1 MQLIISSTTL
11 GRDAFSTCGRQ
22 VKLRNAT
29 GKATTTVLRIEINV
43 LHCKER
49 LNAMRNCRCWWV
61 IFHGQK
67 DTYIWDYSLLFLIC
81 LLTILFQYAE
91 FFCGTI
97 FLPLKG
103 MFCQSKMYFTTLIKN
118 VLLSYTLL
126 LYCHCYSFSSY
137 RERIM
142 TKQCKHY
149 HVTFIECFVYFTD
162 NRRSLIS
169 AGL

>member
-97 FLPLKG
+97 FFSLKG

-126 LYCHCYSFSSY
+126 LYRIVTVTHSHPTA
-137 RERIM
+137 RELWQNNARIIM
-142 TKQCKHY
+142 LLLLS
-149 HVTFIECFVYFTD
+149 VLFILPIT
-162 NRRSLIS
+162 